1 MSHRMTEIK
10 PNQYITREEC
20 EKMIGAAIDR
30 HNRNASLISAAL
42 GTILLIFYAHGLFS
56 VLENFK

>member
-1 MSHRMTEIK
+1 MTEIK
-10 PNQYITREEC
+10 PDQLITHEEC
-20 EKMIGAAIDR
+20 KKMIESAIDR

-42 GTILLIFYAHGLFS
+42 GTILLIFYAHGLFA

>member
-1 MSHRMTEIK
+1 MPHRMTEIK
-10 PNQYITREEC
+10 PDQFITHEEC
-20 EKMIGAAIDR
+20 EKMIEAAIDR

-42 GTILLIFYAHGLFS
+42 GTILLIFYAHGLFA

>member
-1 MSHRMTEIK
+1 MTEIK

-20 EKMIGAAIDR
+20 EKMIEAAIDR

-42 GTILLIFYAHGLFS
+42 GTTLLIFYAHGLFA